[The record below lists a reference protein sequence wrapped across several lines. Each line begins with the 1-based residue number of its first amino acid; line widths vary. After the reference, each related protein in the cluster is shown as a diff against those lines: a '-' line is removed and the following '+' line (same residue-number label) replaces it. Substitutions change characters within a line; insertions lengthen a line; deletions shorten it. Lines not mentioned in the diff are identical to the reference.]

1 MKSIFALC
9 AIFFTVILGGCAVS
23 ESSVDQVGDQVQDG
37 LKGKGRLIQ
46 MNTTQD
52 SYGPEY
58 R

>member
-9 AIFFTVILGGCAVS
+9 AILLTVIFGGCAVS
-23 ESSVDQVGDQVQDG
+23 ERSVDEVGDQVQEG
-37 LKGKGRLIQ
+37 LKGNGRLIQ

-58 R
+58 Q

>member
-23 ESSVDQVGDQVQDG
+23 EQSVDQVGDQFQNG
-37 LKGKGRLIQ
+37 LQGKGKLIE

>member
-1 MKSIFALC
+1 MKSIFALR

-23 ESSVDQVGDQVQDG
+23 EQSVGEVGDQVQQG
-37 LKGKGRLIQ
+37 LQGHGRLIE
-46 MNTTQD
+46 MDTTQD